1 MPIDIN
7 FNICNSLVK
16 SLTSEAINISIHDYT
31 FSINDFNLPKE
42 YENAQAVMSL
52 LTRLLLLNPG
62 TIQSHP
68 NMGVG
73 LVQNYRYSLQGAEVQ
88 LQADYRNQIDTYLP
102 QFTGAEVAVKFRDH
116 QFQIF
121 VQINNTAFA
130 WLYDI
135 DEDQITANY
144 SRLSDL

>member
-1 MPIDIN
+1 
-7 FNICNSLVK
+7 
-16 SLTSEAINISIHDYT
+16 
-31 FSINDFNLPKE
+31 
-42 YENAQAVMSL
+42 MSL

-102 QFTGAEVAVKFRDH
+102 QFTGAEVAVKFSDH

>member
-1 MPIDIN
+1 
-7 FNICNSLVK
+7 
-16 SLTSEAINISIHDYT
+16 
-31 FSINDFNLPKE
+31 
-42 YENAQAVMSL
+42 MSL

-68 NMGVG
+68 DMGVG
-73 LVQNYRYSLQGAEVQ
+73 LVQRYRYSLQGAEIQ

-102 QFTGAEVAVKFRDH
+102 DFAGADVAVKFRDH

-121 VQINNTAFA
+121 VQIANAVFGF
-130 WLYDI
+130 LYDT
-135 DEDQITANY
+135 DEDIVQTSY